1 MSTGLGYGMHTLMQH
16 QMGTFFSQ
24 LLLHHWQGDSE
35 NTKDGSS
42 VLWQNLRFPLSV
54 QMIDPPLQELLAWCF
69 HCPCVHSLTLKRFA
83 NLSSE
88 LGASEHLEPLA
99 KVHFQ
104 AFKPAC
110 QKNPCSFSFSP
121 SHLQT
126 SSYLWRVLNMAR
138 RAVGGP
144 YLLPVWP
151 WWGHWG
157 FPHGGSR
164 EGLQC

>member
-1 MSTGLGYGMHTLMQH
+1 MTESEVLSLCANDQPSTAGAA
-16 QMGTFFSQ
+16 
-24 LLLHHWQGDSE
+24 
-35 NTKDGSS
+35 GSHG
-42 VLWQNLRFPLSV
+42 
-54 QMIDPPLQELLAWCF
+54 CF

-88 LGASEHLEPLA
+88 LGASEHLKPLA

-126 SSYLWRVLNMAR
+126 SSYL
-138 RAVGGP
+138 
-144 YLLPVWP
+144 
-151 WWGHWG
+151 
-157 FPHGGSR
+157 
-164 EGLQC
+164 